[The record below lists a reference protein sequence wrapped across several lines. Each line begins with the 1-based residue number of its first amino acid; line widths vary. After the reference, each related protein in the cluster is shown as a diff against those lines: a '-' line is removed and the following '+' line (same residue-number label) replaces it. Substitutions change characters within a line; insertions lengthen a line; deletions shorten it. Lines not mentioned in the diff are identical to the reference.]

1 MAETKPT
8 ATAASKSS
16 TSVQPVK
23 KSNSISWIAPLS
35 CIILGYIIWRYVI
48 GADSNFTNPDPAGG
62 FWPDHQ
68 GPKGNLPRMYQGGII
83 VPLLIGLLL
92 IVITFVIERF
102 LTVTKATGK
111 GSVAEF
117 IRKVQYHLA
126 NKDLDKAL
134 AECDRQKGSVA
145 NVMKAGL
152 RKYKEMITNTEL
164 ATEQKVLNIQKE
176 VEEATALEL
185 PMLEKNLV
193 FLSTIASVA
202 TLMGL
207 LGTVMGMIRSFSAL
221 GESGG
226 GEAAQKLSQG
236 ISEALYNTAL
246 GIGTSAI
253 AIVMYNVFTT
263 RIDAITYGIDESGF
277 TLTRSFAANYKI
289 GLYTSPWP
297 DQVFARKAIRYE
309 RMLELGMEGHRFFDL
324 VRWGIA
330 DVEINAY
337 FQKEKSLRYYM
348 KTAAFTKNKNEYFPI
363 PQTQIDLSVAPDGKA
378 RLIQNP
384 GY

>member
-8 ATAASKSS
+8 ATAATKST

-23 KSNSISWIAPLS
+23 KGNSISWLAPLT
-35 CIILGYIIWRYVI
+35 CVILGYVLWRFII
-48 GADSNFTNPDPAGG
+48 GADSNFTKPDLAGG

-68 GPKGNLPRMYQGGII
+68 GPKGNIPRMYEGGIM
-83 VPLLIGLLL
+83 VPILIACFL
-92 IVITFVIERF
+92 IVLTFVIERL
-102 LTVTKATGK
+102 LTVAKAS
-111 GSVAEF
+111 GSGSIAEF

-126 NKDLDKAL
+126 NKDVDKAM
-134 AECDRQKGSVA
+134 AECDKQKGSVG

-152 RKYKEMITNTEL
+152 RKYKEMITNGEL
-164 ATEQKVLNIQKE
+164 STEQKVLNIQKE

-207 LGTVMGMIRSFSAL
+207 LGTVIGMIKSFSAL

-246 GIGTSAI
+246 GIGTSAV
-253 AIVMYNVFTT
+253 AIIMYNLFTT
-263 RIDAITYGIDESGF
+263 KIDSITYGIDESGF
-277 TLTRSFAANYKI
+277 TLTQSFAANYK
-289 GLYTSPWP
+289 
-297 DQVFARKAIRYE
+297 
-309 RMLELGMEGHRFFDL
+309 
-324 VRWGIA
+324 
-330 DVEINAY
+330 
-337 FQKEKSLRYYM
+337 
-348 KTAAFTKNKNEYFPI
+348 
-363 PQTQIDLSVAPDGKA
+363 
-378 RLIQNP
+378 
-384 GY
+384 